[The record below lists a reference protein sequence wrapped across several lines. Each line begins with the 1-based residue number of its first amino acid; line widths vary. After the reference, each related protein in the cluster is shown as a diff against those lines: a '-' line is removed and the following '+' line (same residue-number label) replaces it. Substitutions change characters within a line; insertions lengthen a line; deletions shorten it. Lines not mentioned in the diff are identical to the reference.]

1 MFRNALVA
9 TIFLACG
16 LCSTALSL
24 AQEPTT
30 DGMGAQLAD
39 RLQKF
44 RHNITGTA
52 GPKGQARPAGQ
63 QQGKAGATTA
73 PRRTTRPQPQQQ
85 PTYDPYA
92 EDYDDA
98 EFFPNTGIG
107 EFFSNLTG
115 RPPKDQ
121 PAQQAARPST
131 QPRAGSVARQQTAPS
146 GRSARPTTGASNQGM
161 AARTQNYAP
170 APTTRSAPR
179 QAVAQESAEQPQ
191 SAEQRSLQ
199 DRLANSR
206 RQAVNRG
213 ANPAAPPAP
222 RVARRPV
229 EADEDRATWTAAE
242 QPAAETTPEVPAPA
256 PRRAE
261 PAVAETSTSNDDEVL
276 FTKQSASL
284 NVGTAGPKAVAIG
297 KQATYRVV
305 VQNPSS
311 HAATAVVVS
320 VRLPNWTEVVSNETT
335 QGVATPSTTSPGLI
349 EWQLAEIPARSQEEL
364 TLELIPRKS
373 QAFDLAV
380 GWSQQPQTAQATV
393 EVQEPK
399 LKIDIDGPSEVHYG
413 ENQVYKL
420 TLSNPGNGSAEN
432 VMIHLLPIGQG
443 TEPPAMHN
451 VGTLAAGASQT
462 LEIELTPR
470 QAGELVIKA
479 EATAD
484 GDLRCEA
491 VEEVLVRRAGLAST
505 VHGPKMQYAGTMA
518 TYEIQVTN
526 PGNASAQDVVIAA
539 ELPAGAEFKEVTGA
553 GRYNSDTGSVEW
565 TLPQLQAGGEETMII
580 KCVLATPGVNNL
592 NLTASAS
599 GELSSDA
606 QTITRV
612 EALADLVLD
621 VSDPRG
627 PVAVGQDVSY
637 EVRISNRGTKSAD
650 GVEAIIFFS
659 EGVEAITVE
668 GGDHQVSTGQ
678 VDFKTIPTVP
688 AGGEVIYTITA
699 RAETAGN
706 HVFRAEVHC
715 KSLGTSLA
723 SEETTKFYAEGAG
736 LESSGVSPTPAGEE
750 ELSPTPAE

>member
-1 MFRNALVA
+1 MLRNALLA
-9 TIFLACG
+9 TIFIACG
-16 LCSTALSL
+16 LCSTAAVV
-24 AQEPTT
+24 AQEPAG
-30 DGMGAQLAD
+30 DSMSAQMAD

-44 RHNITGTA
+44 RRSITGTG
-52 GPKGQARPAGQ
+52 GPKGQQRSAASQQPAPRKSATTNRRPA
-63 QQGKAGATTA
+63 
-73 PRRTTRPQPQQQ
+73 QPQ

-92 EDYDDA
+92 EDYEES
-98 EFFPNTGIG
+98 EFFPSSGIG
-107 EFFSNLTG
+107 EFFNSLTG
-115 RPPKDQ
+115 RPPKGAQ
-121 PAQQAARPST
+121 ELPAQRPTT
-131 QPRAGSVARQQTAPS
+131 QPRSGSVAQRQPS
-146 GRSARPTTGASNQGM
+146 AGARAARPTTNRGM

-170 APTTRSAPR
+170 AQQAPR
-179 QAVAQESAEQPQ
+179 HTYTYEEAEEPQ
-191 SAEQRSLQ
+191 GAEYQSLQ
-199 DRLANSR
+199 QRLANSR
-206 RQAVNRG
+206 RQAASRG
-213 ANPAAPPAP
+213 ANSAAPSAP
-222 RVARRPV
+222 RVARRPS
-229 EADEDRATWTAAE
+229 ENADDDRATWTAAE
-242 QPAAETTPEVPAPA
+242 QPAPETPAAEPTPSAA
-256 PRRAE
+256 PRHAE
-261 PAVAETSTSNDDEVL
+261 PAVAETTPSSSGEEVL

-284 NVGTAGPKAVAIG
+284 NVGTAGPKAVVIG
-297 KQATYRVV
+297 KQASYRVV

-311 HAATAVVVS
+311 QAATAVVVS
-320 VRLPNWTEVVSNETT
+320 VRLPNWTEVVGSQTT
-335 QGVATPSTTSPGLI
+335 NGVATPSTTSPGLI
-349 EWQLAEIPARSQEEL
+349 EWQLAEVPARSQEEL

-380 GWSQQPQTAQATV
+380 GWSQQPQVAQATV

-413 ENQVYKL
+413 ENQIYKL
-420 TLSNPGNGSAEN
+420 TLSNPGNGDADN
-432 VMIHLLPIGQG
+432 VVIHLLPIGQG
-443 TEPPAMHN
+443 TEPPATHL
-451 VGTLAAGASQT
+451 VGKLAAGGSQT

-505 VHGPKMQYAGTMA
+505 VHGPKMQYAGTIA

-526 PGNASAQDVVIAA
+526 PGNASAQDVKVSA
-539 ELPAGAEFKEVTGA
+539 ELPAGAEFKEVTGT
-553 GRYNSDTGSVEW
+553 GRYNAATGEVEW
-565 TLPQLQAGGEETMII
+565 TLPQLQAGAEETMIV

-592 NLTASAS
+592 NLTASAA
-599 GELSSDA
+599 GDLASDA
-606 QTITRV
+606 QTITKV

-627 PVAVGQDVSY
+627 PVAVGQDVTY
-637 EVRISNRGTKSAD
+637 EVRVSNRGTKSAD
-650 GVEAIIFFS
+650 GVEVIVFFS
-659 EGVEAITVE
+659 EGVEATSVE

-678 VDFKTIPTVP
+678 VEFTAIPTIP
-688 AGGEVIYTITA
+688 AGGEVTYTITA

-736 LESSGVSPTPAGEE
+736 LEQEGVSPTPAGEE